1 MPETPETAPR
11 HPHTRT
17 HGAGLR
23 ACRAVTRTWRE
34 LKLPL
39 APGDTA
45 ALAPVRRL
53 AAGALNAWHVPEKR
67 ADDILLVFSELATNA
82 LRHTDGPAQL
92 RLRHTAGR
100 ITVEVS
106 DTSPVLPDFTSGP
119 ESAAADPYGFGLAL
133 IVTAL
138 ADAVDVI
145 PHPRCGKTITA
156 VFRVGTTGP
165 VH

>member
-1 MPETPETAPR
+1 MHETPNSAPR
-11 HPHTRT
+11 SLHT
-17 HGAGLR
+17 GNPR
-23 ACRAVTRTWRE
+23 ARRAVTRTWRE

-45 ALAPVRRL
+45 ALAPARRL
-53 AAGALNAWHVPEKR
+53 AAGALNAWHVPEGR
-67 ADDILLVFSELATNA
+67 ADEVLLVLSELATNA

-92 RLRHTAGR
+92 RLRQTAGR

-106 DTSPVLPDFTSGP
+106 DTSPALPDFTSGP
-119 ESAAADPYGFGLAL
+119 EAAAADPFGFGLAL

-156 VFRVGTTGP
+156 IFTVGATAP
-165 VH
+165 VL